1 MTLNFTKFAASQK
14 GQALI
19 ERALALPL
27 LLLLVLGVVELS
39 NMLNSYLVL
48 THLTREGANSTSRGT
63 DSTIDSDLDAVIAAA
78 EPVIR
83 SDNPGQWKVIYS
95 QIVPGDPPA
104 DPEKYQIRRLG
115 TWIRGGFGKES
126 KIGFPD
132 SPVNWAELGVASGSI
147 SRGNSFH
154 VVEVYYDYR
163 PSIMTPLENFL
174 KNSLPTTFYERAI
187 FTDISL
193 PAG

>member
-1 MTLNFTKFAASQK
+1 LTVIFTKFANSEK

-19 ERALALPL
+19 ELALALPL

-78 EPVIR
+78 DPIIR

-95 QIVPGDPPA
+95 QIVPIDRPG
-104 DPEKYQIRRLG
+104 DPEKYKINRVD
-115 TWIRGGFGKES
+115 TWIRGGFSKES
-126 KIGFPD
+126 KIGFHG
-132 SPVNWAELGVASGSI
+132 SPVNWAELGVLPSSI
-147 SRGNSFH
+147 SAGNRFH

-174 KNSLPTTFYERAI
+174 RSSLPTTFYERAI
-187 FTDISL
+187 FTDVFL
-193 PAG
+193 PTG

>member
-1 MTLNFTKFAASQK
+1 LTLIFTKFDSSQK
-14 GQALI
+14 GKALI
-19 ERALALPL
+19 ELALALPL

-78 EPVIR
+78 DPIIR

-95 QIVPGDPPA
+95 QIGPGET
-104 DPEKYQIRRLG
+104 PESYQVSRMDS
-115 TWIRGGFGKES
+115 WIRGGFGKES
-126 KIGFPD
+126 KIGFD
-132 SPVNWAELGVASGSI
+132 GSPVNWAELGVLPSSI
-147 SRGNSFH
+147 SAGNRFH

-163 PSIMTPLENFL
+163 PSLMTPLENFL
-174 KNSLPTTFYERAI
+174 RSSLPTTFYERAI
-187 FTDISL
+187 FTDVTR
-193 PAG
+193 PTG